1 MECSI
6 CYDSLINS
14 TTLAINCGHVFHA
27 RCIHTWIER
36 FRESSKTPN
45 CPSCRYSIGSNKD
58 LIKLHLSDD
67 GGDSGQDAN
76 VEKLLDISK
85 KVHALSLRQ
94 DLNRLRVTFDDV
106 VQVISASDVSD
117 EQTQK
122 LLKVL
127 SKELRGLKERLDQS
141 ATVEELKEKIKTLS
155 HSLNYFETGKKKEIS
170 KIELGHTKMLSRI
183 SLEEQHLRDKFEKSL
198 QDNEKL
204 KKDYALTLTKK
215 DAKISSLESN
225 ERRVLSKLSEREA
238 ENTKLK
244 MNIVEWKKKYEAR
257 QSQSRQEKTPSKQ
270 NTSKQ
275 HANTPKEKPKID
287 LTYSS
292 DLDMDSP
299 STSAISIRAHNGK
312 KRKSDETLRILPPSD
327 DVDDAL
333 DEPLPSFAT
342 ANKKRATHSNNGPKL
357 LSYSHN
363 RLTNTNNIPSNSL
376 LALGPKIHKRIPK
389 DPINR

>member
-1 MECSI
+1 M
-6 CYDSLINS
+6 
-14 TTLAINCGHVFHA
+14 
-27 RCIHTWIER
+27 
-36 FRESSKTPN
+36 
-45 CPSCRYSIGSNKD
+45 
-58 LIKLHLSDD
+58 HLSDD
-67 GGDSGQDAN
+67 GDSGQDAN

-141 ATVEELKEKIKTLS
+141 ATVEELKEKIKTIS
-155 HSLNYFETGKKKEIS
+155 HSLNHFEAGKKKELS

-215 DAKISSLESN
+215 DARISNLESN
-225 ERRVLSKLSEREA
+225 ERRILSKLSEREA

-244 MNIVEWKKKYEAR
+244 MNIVEWKKKYEAK
-257 QSQSRQEKTPSKQ
+257 QSQSRQEKTPTKQ
-270 NTSKQ
+270 Y
-275 HANTPKEKPKID
+275 ANTPKEKPKID

-312 KRKSDETLRILPPSD
+312 KRKSDETLHILPPSD

-333 DEPLPSFAT
+333 DEPLPTFAT